1 MGMLGVAVAS
11 AGLVDHGTAWR
22 RWIADYRTDIGQR
35 REVVLDAHTR
45 LLLNTR
51 TAINV
56 ADREDGRHVRLLSGE
71 LLVQQTPG
79 ARPLVVETAE
89 GRIRSQDGRLVVRRL
104 ELNTTLNLL
113 NGQAKVFDA
122 GGERSF
128 QAARRVVLGTDSQ
141 APLQP
146 VQEAEVAWI
155 NGQIVAD
162 HMKLADFIDELQRY
176 SPERL
181 RYDTRVA
188 NLQVSGRFSLAD
200 VKGVFHWLSSTLPL
214 RVDVVE
220 HRWGSPSLLIRALG

>member
-113 NGQAKVFDA
+113 NGQAQVFDRLA
-122 GGERSF
+122 SVRSRLLGGSCSARTARPRCNLCRKLKWPGSMARSWP
-128 QAARRVVLGTDSQ
+128 T
-141 APLQP
+141 
-146 VQEAEVAWI
+146 
-155 NGQIVAD
+155 
-162 HMKLADFIDELQRY
+162 
-176 SPERL
+176 
-181 RYDTRVA
+181 T
-188 NLQVSGRFSLAD
+188 
-200 VKGVFHWLSSTLPL
+200 
-214 RVDVVE
+214 
-220 HRWGSPSLLIRALG
+220 

>member
-1 MGMLGVAVAS
+1 MLGTGS
-11 AGLVDHGTAWR
+11 L
-22 RWIADYRTDIGQR
+22 
-35 REVVLDAHTR
+35 
-45 LLLNTR
+45 
-51 TAINV
+51 
-56 ADREDGRHVRLLSGE
+56 
-71 LLVQQTPG
+71 
-79 ARPLVVETAE
+79 
-89 GRIRSQDGRLVVRRL
+89 
-104 ELNTTLNLL
+104 
-113 NGQAKVFDA
+113 
-122 GGERSF
+122 
-128 QAARRVVLGTDSQ
+128 

-188 NLQVSGRFSLAD
+188 NLLVSGRFSLAD

>member
-71 LLVQQTPG
+71 LLVQQAPG

-89 GRIRSQDGRLVVRRL
+89 GRIRSQDGRLAVRRL
-104 ELNTTLNLL
+104 ELSTTLNLL
-113 NGQAKVFDA
+113 NGQAQVFDA
-122 GGERSF
+122 GGERSL
-128 QAARRVVLGTDSQ
+128 QAARRARHG
-141 APLQP
+141 QP
-146 VQEAEVAWI
+146 GPAA
-155 NGQIVAD
+155 
-162 HMKLADFIDELQRY
+162 
-176 SPERL
+176 
-181 RYDTRVA
+181 TRA
-188 NLQVSGRFSLAD
+188 
-200 VKGVFHWLSSTLPL
+200 
-214 RVDVVE
+214 
-220 HRWGSPSLLIRALG
+220 GS